1 MLATNNEQPLAN
13 ATMFFEV
20 GFEVDPLRMHFN
32 PLHNFFLQ
40 LERKCNISLLNLL
53 FPVLFQ
59 YSECN
64 CCNISSFWK
73 ISITYFFKNKKKG
86 KKLKLKTNLLIFYML
101 LACSER
107 IWKVARIFIKI
118 GFRTLIQILIFVSP
132 QVLFV
137 GSL

>member
-53 FPVLFQ
+53 FPVLVQ
-59 YSECN
+59 YLECN
-64 CCNISSFWK
+64 CCNISSF
-73 ISITYFFKNKKKG
+73 
-86 KKLKLKTNLLIFYML
+86 
-101 LACSER
+101 
-107 IWKVARIFIKI
+107 
-118 GFRTLIQILIFVSP
+118 
-132 QVLFV
+132 
-137 GSL
+137 